1 MVDYQT
7 DVLHVTQSVYE
18 TQAFE
23 LKNKNNKEI
32 ILLRKSRRQSVNWL
46 PSQNFHCWISVNTVI
61 FAHLV
66 SVEI

>member
-7 DVLHVTQSVYE
+7 DVLRITQSVYE

-32 ILLRKSRRQSVNWL
+32 ILLRKSRRQSVNRL
-46 PSQNFHCWISVNTVI
+46 PSQNFHCGISVNTVI
-61 FAHLV
+61 YAHLV